1 MEVFH
6 QTGFRENWNIDIFNK
21 ENVGDGLI
29 LSPVNIAKDKITA
42 FGSTIKENSIFD
54 PQLYVVDKSL
64 RGKLT
69 TYDYHPQN
77 LSTSSINTKIINDN
91 SDIIAERCLK
101 FQVENKFKYLVIP
114 SQKYEGLNY
123 VDNLFKLKLNYVEP
137 FFKYIMKNN
146 IQKPVYL
153 SLIVSKDI
161 LLNSD
166 KMDYMLNWV
175 TGFQKLKGV
184 YLIFENDF
192 ETKQIQDSDFLLNAL
207 KFINIL
213 KQNELDVLVG
223 YCNVEGLL
231 YSIAMPN
238 AITMGSYENLRSF
251 SISRY
256 LSKEQSAMR
265 PPKPRLFSNKL
276 LNWINYGVIESIRSL
291 GNNKPDQ
298 YFDDNKYRTDVFVEE
313 FNWHFAKPELYKH
326 YFISL
331 TKLVKELPEEQNAR
345 IEFINELVIN
355 AKFEYNSLAKNG
367 IILGDSDGLHLDAWQ
382 KAIAKFKKYLSEEN
396 L

>member
-6 QTGFRENWNIDIFNK
+6 QTGFRENWNIDIFNNEK
-21 ENVGDGLI
+21 IGDGLI
-29 LSPVNIAKDKITA
+29 LSPVNIAKEKVIT
-42 FGSTIKENSIFD
+42 FDSNIKENSILD

-77 LSTSSINTKIINDN
+77 LSLNSINTKIINDN
-91 SDIIAERCLK
+91 SDIIAEKCLN

-114 SQKYEGLNY
+114 SQKYDGLNY
-123 VDNLFKLKLNYVEP
+123 IDNLFKLKLNYVEP

-146 IQKPVYL
+146 IEKPVYL
-153 SLIVSKDI
+153 SLIVPKDI

-166 KMDYMLNWV
+166 KMDYMLTWV

-192 ETKQIQDSDFLLNAL
+192 ETKQIQDSEFLLNAL
-207 KFINIL
+207 KFINVL

-223 YCNVEGLL
+223 YCNVECLL

-238 AITMGSYENLRSF
+238 AITIGSYENLRSF

-265 PPKPRLFSNKL
+265 APKPRLFSNKL
-276 LNWINYGVIESIRSL
+276 LNWITYGVIESIGSL

-298 YFDDNKYRTDVFVEE
+298 YFDDNKYRTYVFAEE
-313 FNWHFAKPELYKH
+313 FNWHFAKSELYKH
-326 YFISL
+326 YFISI
-331 TKLVKELPEEQNAR
+331 TKLVKELPEDQDSR
-345 IEFINELVIN
+345 IEFINNLVIK
-355 AKFEYNSLAKNG
+355 AKQEYNLLAENG
-367 IILGDSDGLHLDAWQ
+367 IILGDSDGIHLDAWQ
-382 KAIAKFKKYLSEEN
+382 KAITEFKRYLSEEN